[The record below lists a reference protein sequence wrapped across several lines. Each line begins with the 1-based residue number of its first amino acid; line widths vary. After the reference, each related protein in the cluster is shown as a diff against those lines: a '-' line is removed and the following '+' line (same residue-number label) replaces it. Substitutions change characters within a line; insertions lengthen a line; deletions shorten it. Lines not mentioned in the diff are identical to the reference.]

1 MLDTGQAL
9 ERAAALVDLAR
20 RAGADAADAAYS
32 ANSSETIQVRLEKLE
47 EVERSESEHIT
58 LRVFCG
64 ARSASI
70 GSSDLGEAALVE
82 LAQRAIDMAR
92 AAPEDRFAGL
102 APAEL
107 LGKEPWPDLDLA
119 DQTSLSPEA
128 LRDLAREAEDAGRA
142 VAGIT
147 NSEGAAASA
156 GQSVSALVTSHGF
169 AAAQAGTSHTIGATV
184 VAGEGADKQ
193 RDHAWRHA
201 RHIADLPSPGEIG
214 ALAGARTVARV
225 NPARVKSGQMPVV
238 FDPRVA
244 GTLISH
250 LVSAMSGPAVARRA
264 SFLVDRLGE
273 TLFDPSLVI
282 EEDPLR
288 PRGMRSRPFDGEGL
302 ATTPRKLVENGCVS
316 GWLMESASARQLGL
330 APTGHASRGGG
341 APGVT
346 VGNVVLA
353 AGTVSPAEL
362 IADIPHGIYV
372 TELIGMG
379 VNAVTGDYSRG
390 ASGFL
395 IENGEIAGPIAE
407 FTVAG
412 NLIDMFAQFKAAND
426 LETYRGIDAPTI
438 RIDRMS
444 VAGD

>member
-70 GSSDLGEAALVE
+70 GSSDLGETALAE

-102 APAEL
+102 APLEL
-107 LGKEPWPDLDLA
+107 LGKGPWPDLDLV
-119 DQTSLSPEA
+119 DQASLSPEA

-147 NSEGAAASA
+147 NSEGGAASA
-156 GQSVSALVTSHGF
+156 GQSISALVTSHGF
-169 AAAQAGTSHTIGATV
+169 AAAQTGSSRTIGATV

-193 RDHAWRHA
+193 RDHCWRQA
-201 RHIADLPSPGEIG
+201 RHLADLPSPGEIG

-225 NPARVKSGQMPVV
+225 HPARVKSGQMPVV

-244 GTLISH
+244 GTLIGH
-250 LVSAMSGPAVARRA
+250 LVSAMSGPTIARRA
-264 SFLVDRLGE
+264 SFLLDRLGE
-273 TLFDPSLVI
+273 TLFDSSLVI

-288 PRGMRSRPFDGEGL
+288 RRGLRSRPFDGEGL
-302 ATTPRKLVENGCVS
+302 ATTRRKLIENGCVC

-362 IADIPHGIYV
+362 IADIPHGVYL

-379 VNAVTGDYSRG
+379 VNTVTGDYSRG

-395 IENGEIAGPIAE
+395 IENGELAGPIAE

-412 NLIDMFAQFKAAND
+412 NLIDMFAQLKAAND
-426 LETYRGIDAPTI
+426 LETYRGIDAPTV